1 MNKLIKKNLC
11 DLEIEF
17 IDNWA
22 VIRQKYKEGDV
33 DMSLGKYPN
42 KRWDIIIEALK
53 LARELKK

>member
-1 MNKLIKKNLC
+1 MNKLIKKNIC

-22 VIRQKYKEGDV
+22 VIRQKDKDGYV
-33 DMSLGKYPN
+33 NMSLGRYPN